1 MIQDYTT
8 EELRAEL
15 ERREGPEEKVP
26 EMLSE
31 FNLEELIAHC
41 QEYINGLDPKSNE
54 WLADPEETIYQ
65 CAIETLY
72 GDDIWEW
79 IHSKTEENGRNK

>member
-1 MIQDYTT
+1 
-8 EELRAEL
+8 
-15 ERREGPEEKVP
+15 
-26 EMLSE
+26 MLSE
-31 FNLEELIAHC
+31 FNLEELIGCC
-41 QEYINGLDPKSNE
+41 QEFIESLDPKSDA

-79 IHSKTEENGRNK
+79 IHRKQEEHDRDK